1 MRLAWI
7 LPFACAIPLLA
18 APAVQDTVHV
28 ASSSTH
34 TLVIAPDGTV
44 VCQGSNRYR
53 VCGADPGTEFVEK
66 LARVPGVP
74 KGRAVAVPDAW
85 ISMVLGEDGRVYVW
99 GRNDFGLLGGTD
111 RGPTHELLVP
121 TPIPALQGVV
131 GIAAFVHGGAALLQD
146 GTVWMWGEDSEGL
159 LATGTLTLSGQSG
172 KPQYTPQRVE
182 GLDGVVQIVGGDKHM
197 LALKSDGTVWTWGAN
212 KYGELGLGDRQARA
226 RPARIQPLAGITR
239 IFASGSTSGA
249 RQANGAWLVW
259 GPSPAP
265 TPVEDRGPL
274 VLNPAPLP
282 GLLREATDLADGA
295 AAFRDGTVRTW
306 GGNSF
311 GSLGTGGGVDAYS
324 SRGVL
329 VRALSSIVRVWTGG
343 SRGFALKS
351 DGTLY
356 MWGPSGSE
364 STGIYRVPKLIAT
377 FPMAPPPKQ

>member
-1 MRLAWI
+1 MRLALI
-7 LPFACAIPLLA
+7 FAFGCAISLLA
-18 APAVQDTVHV
+18 ATDLPDRVHV

-44 VCQGSNRYR
+44 MCQGTNRYR
-53 VCGADPGTEFVEK
+53 VCGADPAIEFVEK
-66 LARVPGVP
+66 LTPVPGLP

-111 RGPTHELLVP
+111 RGPTYERLEP
-121 TPIPALQGVV
+121 TPIPTLQGVV
-131 GIAAFVHGGAALLQD
+131 GIAAFVHGGAALLQN
-146 GTVWMWGEDSEGL
+146 GTVWMWGEDREGL
-159 LATGTLTLSGQSG
+159 LATGTLTLSGQYG
-172 KPQYTPQRVE
+172 KPHYTPQRVE
-182 GLDGVVQIVGGDKHM
+182 GLDAVVQIVGGSKHM

-212 KYGELGLGDRQARA
+212 KYGELGLGDRQAQA
-226 RPARIQPLAGITR
+226 RPARIQPLTGITLVY
-239 IFASGSTSGA
+239 ASGSTSGA
-249 RQANGAWLVW
+249 RQTNGSWLVW

-274 VLNPAPLP
+274 VLNPSPLP
-282 GLLREATDLADGA
+282 DPLRNATDLADGA

-329 VRALSSIVRVWTGG
+329 VRSLSAIVRVWTGG

-364 STGIYRVPKLIAT
+364 SAGVYRVPKVIAT
-377 FPMAPPPKQ
+377 FPMAAPHKQ